1 MASGVPGER
10 DWRTYESERDQL
22 DDRAVPAGDGV
33 HVTLEDVRREPLVTG
48 LLRAGEARA
57 MAADLAAAA
66 DATDAIAGEWA
77 RP

>member
-1 MASGVPGER
+1 M
-10 DWRTYESERDQL
+10 
-22 DDRAVPAGDGV
+22 RANETNWTIEPCRRGDGV